1 MTRGK
6 TICGVLKTIRKQ
18 IADANEIKYEPRECH
33 HEGECRG
40 TCPACEAEVRYIERE
55 LNIRQQL
62 GKAVAVVGISAGLSA
77 LLSCG
82 DKAKKVD
89 SVSEEQSRLLG
100 GQIRVDTLERLDG
113 DIAYKSP
120 VDSVIVEKDPATV
133 KKRTAPFKAPAT
145 KPEKKDSVV
154 SEVKEAL
161 IGQCGAVEAEPVPI
175 PNPNPNRE
183 SSEEVFDVV
192 EQMPSFPGGEKKLKE
207 YFSENIHYPEELAES
222 DVQGRVIVIFV
233 VEKDG
238 SISNVKVVK
247 SLHPL
252 LDKEAVRVVSLM
264 PKWRPGKQN
273 GVPYRV
279 RYVIPV
285 NFRLP

>member
-1 MTRGK
+1 
-6 TICGVLKTIRKQ
+6 
-18 IADANEIKYEPRECH
+18 
-33 HEGECRG
+33 
-40 TCPACEAEVRYIERE
+40 
-55 LNIRQQL
+55 
-62 GKAVAVVGISAGLSA
+62 
-77 LLSCG
+77 
-82 DKAKKVD
+82 
-89 SVSEEQSRLLG
+89 
-100 GQIRVDTLERLDG
+100 
-113 DIAYKSP
+113 
-120 VDSVIVEKDPATV
+120 
-133 KKRTAPFKAPAT
+133 
-145 KPEKKDSVV
+145 VV

-183 SSEEVFDVV
+183 SSEEVFGVV

-207 YFSENIHYPEELAES
+207 YFTENIHYPEELAES

-273 GVPYRV
+273 GVSYRV